1 MAVKKKT
8 EKTEEKITFEEAY
21 EKLEQAANAIMSD
34 DVPLEQAVECYREGR
49 KYYDM
54 CSRILEDAEQLIQ
67 IYDKETD
74 TVKEF
79 QGNE

>member
-8 EKTEEKITFEEAY
+8 EKTENMTFEEAY
-21 EKLEQAANAIMSD
+21 EKLEQAANAIISD
-34 DVPLEQAVECYREGR
+34 DVPLEKAIECYRDGR
-49 KYYDM
+49 KYYDI
-54 CSRILEDAEQLIQ
+54 CSRILKDAEQLIQ

-79 QGNE
+79 QVNE

>member
-8 EKTEEKITFEEAY
+8 EKTEEKMTFEEAY
-21 EKLEQAANAIMSD
+21 EKLEQVANAIMSD

-74 TVKEF
+74 NV
-79 QGNE
+79 N

>member
-1 MAVKKKT
+1 
-8 EKTEEKITFEEAY
+8 
-21 EKLEQAANAIMSD
+21 MSD

>member
-8 EKTEEKITFEEAY
+8 EKTEEKMTFEEAY

-34 DVPLEQAVECYREGR
+34 
-49 KYYDM
+49 YDM